1 MGRGSGR
8 KTGALGRQ
16 AEDAAYRYLLDR
28 GLQPVARNFRRRG
41 GEIDIVMLDGDSLVF
56 IEVRYRRN
64 PSFAPPASTVDGQK
78 QRRIVRTAALFAAA
92 HRSLAR
98 RVMRFD
104 VVAIERGNRLRWIRD
119 AFRPDDSAL

>member
-28 GLQPVARNFRRRG
+28 GLRPVARNFRRRG

-64 PSFAPPASTVDGQK
+64 ASFTPPALTVDAQK
-78 QRRIVRTAALFAAA
+78 QRKLVRTAALFAAM
-92 HRSLAR
+92 HRSLSR
-98 RVMRFD
+98 CVMRFD
-104 VVAIERGNRLRWIRD
+104 VVAIERGNRVRWVRD